1 MAALKITFMSAAGAL
16 CLAAC
21 VTPGIDYTAEVAP
34 GNPDAATY
42 RSVAVDKFQGPL
54 GDWYT
59 GEFQA
64 MLQSAAFNGSPWFQV
79 GIFAGQSNVTGVYD
93 GTLDVG
99 YPYVSERYYTDSQ
112 CVKREEVDG
121 EKKCV
126 KRVDIEYVCLRYSVD
141 VSVRPRLIDK
151 ADSTI
156 IHQADYYGS
165 DSEEECFETGYVQ
178 YRIRRGP
185 DDPGRGKYRF
195 AYEDYGVPGYS
206 LGSDYIID
214 RITASALRQTLWQAR
229 QDLAPYNQNVR
240 ATILT
245 EAQNFE
251 VRADPR
257 FEAAVTAIRN
267 DDPQTACSLFTDL
280 AAQYPAAPAVLHN
293 LGACAE
299 ALGDKDRAQNLYA
312 EAAEGSRA
320 LGIEPTGRMLT
331 ALQRISNLKSDEL
344 ILDELVPIEGPPES

>member
-1 MAALKITFMSAAGAL
+1 MTALKSALVLTTSSL

-42 RSVAVDKFQGPL
+42 RTVAVSQFQGPL
-54 GDWYT
+54 SDWYA
-59 GEFQA
+59 GEFEA
-64 MLQSAAFNGSPWFQV
+64 MLQSATFNGAPWFQV
-79 GIFAGQSNVTGVYD
+79 GLFPNQSNVNGVYE
-93 GTLDVG
+93 GALDVG

-112 CVKREEVDG
+112 CVKRDEVDG
-121 EKKCV
+121 KKKCV
-126 KRVDIEYVCLRYSVD
+126 KKIDIEYACLRYTVD
-141 VSVRPRLIDK
+141 VAVQPRLVDT
-151 ADSTI
+151 SNRTI
-156 IHQADYYGS
+156 IHQAEYYGS

-185 DDPGRGKYRF
+185 EDPGKGKYRF
-195 AYEDYGVPGYS
+195 AYEDYGNPGYS
-206 LGSDYIID
+206 LGADYIID

-229 QDLAPYNQNVR
+229 RDIAPYNQDVR

-257 FEAAVTAIRN
+257 FEAAVTAIR
-267 DDPQTACSLFTDL
+267 DSDPGTACGLFTDL
-280 AAQYPAAPAVLHN
+280 AARYPSAPAVLHN

-299 ALGDKDRAQNLYA
+299 ALGDKDRAQSLYA
-312 EAAEGSRA
+312 EAAESARA
-320 LGIEPTGRMLT
+320 LGIEPTDRMLN
-331 ALQRISNLKSDEL
+331 ALQRISGLKSDAV
-344 ILDELVPIEGPPES
+344 ILEELVPGSLPPEG